1 MSGEVLQSGN
11 ITPGLLAAWATDGVI
26 QDAGVTF
33 TNTYGLFSY
42 TKQQINFNSTNT
54 DNPLLINLPAGYTR
68 YRVSMIVIS
77 NASQTLTT
85 ATCGVFTQSGA
96 LGTAIVTTGSAI
108 TVSQSAADT
117 INNMQLLSVNNQNTM
132 SLVDTTLYFRV
143 QIAQGVA
150 ATGTVTIF
158 YQPLP

>member
-1 MSGEVLQSGN
+1 MSGVLQSGTV
-11 ITPGLLAAWATDGVI
+11 TPGHLVTFATDSVI

-33 TNTYGLFSY
+33 SNTYGMFSY

-54 DNPLLINLPAGYTR
+54 DNPLLVNLPAGYTR
-68 YRVSMIVIS
+68 YRVHQILIS

-108 TVSQSAADT
+108 TVSQSAEDT
-117 INNMQLLSVNNQNTM
+117 INNMQALTINNQNTM
-132 SLVDTTLYFRV
+132 SLIDTTLYFRV
-143 QIAQGVA
+143 QTAQGAA
-150 ATGTVTIF
+150 ATGTVTVF